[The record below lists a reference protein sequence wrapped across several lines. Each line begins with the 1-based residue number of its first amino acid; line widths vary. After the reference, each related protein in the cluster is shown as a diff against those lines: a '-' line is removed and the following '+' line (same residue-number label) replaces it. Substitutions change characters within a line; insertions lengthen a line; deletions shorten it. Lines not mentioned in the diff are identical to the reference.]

1 MYNSSFF
8 LKCFVFLLFVFSCKS
23 KNSNETK
30 YINYQDKIEN
40 GYYRKVSP
48 NGFYSIFYKFSN
60 IEKSPVKGLTY
71 FIIRNSD
78 NKKIKEEEGLAAED
92 IYWKD
97 NDSIAIIPY
106 REVEQAVLS
115 IGDIKTNNELIIKIK

>member
-8 LKCFVFLLFVFSCKS
+8 FKCFVFLLFVFSCKS
-23 KNSNETK
+23 KNSNEIK

-48 NGFYSIFYKFSN
+48 NGVYSIFYKFSN
-60 IEKSPVKGLTY
+60 IEKSPVKWLTY